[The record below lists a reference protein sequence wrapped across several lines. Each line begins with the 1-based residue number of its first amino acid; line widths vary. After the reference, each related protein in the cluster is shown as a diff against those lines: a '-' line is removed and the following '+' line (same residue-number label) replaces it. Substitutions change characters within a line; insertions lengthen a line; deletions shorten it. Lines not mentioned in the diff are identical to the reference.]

1 MASYDDFDES
11 CEEEFLE
18 DCIALPSNFQP
29 GVIQLDITTSKEG
42 NQVQDEK
49 AIQVKKEIITNVN
62 EEEIKEEISKP
73 LVISDSKLN
82 ECERKKYFDDIEQN
96 WHSYGS

>member
-1 MASYDDFDES
+1 MASYNDFDES

-29 GVIQLDITTSKEG
+29 GVIQLDITTPKEG
-42 NQVQDEK
+42 
-49 AIQVKKEIITNVN
+49 IQVKKEIITNVN
-62 EEEIKEEISKP
+62 KEEMEEEISKP

-82 ECERKKYFDDIEQN
+82 ECERKKYFDEIEQN